1 MLKLYFGNIQTTLS
15 TLLAVAFAVFFA
27 VVSARRGTISHW
39 GLLTLAVF
47 FLGLAMSIMSGMKD
61 GMGTA
66 ASVIP
71 VKHWVMTVLSVLG
84 GLCFLAGIL
93 SLIFRNQAF
102 WQTSFYL
109 LSSFII
115 LKVILTESFR
125 IIQYLKQ

>member
-27 VVSARRGTISHW
+27 LVSARRGTISHW
-39 GLLTLAVF
+39 GILTLVVF